1 MVLQQHRQTGD
12 LMNKSQL
19 TERVAEASGLSKT
32 DASTALDAVLDTI
45 ADALVSGDSVT
56 LPGFGTFEVRD
67 RAARSGR
74 NPQTGE
80 ALEIAASKAPAFKAG
95 AVLKRSVNDAS

>member
-1 MVLQQHRQTGD
+1 
-12 LMNKSQL
+12 MNKREL
-19 TERVAEASGLSKT
+19 TDRVAEAAGLSKT
-32 DASTALDAVLDTI
+32 DAGTALDAVLDTI

-56 LPGFGTFEVRD
+56 LPGFGTFEVRS

-80 ALEIAASKAPAFKAG
+80 TMEIAASKAPAFKAG
-95 AVLKRSVNDAS
+95 AALKRSVNDGS

>member
-1 MVLQQHRQTGD
+1 
-12 LMNKSQL
+12 MNKREL
-19 TERVAEASGLSKT
+19 IDRVAEASGLSKT
-32 DASTALDAVLDTI
+32 DAGTALDAVLDTI

-56 LPGFGTFEVRD
+56 LPGFGTFEVRS

-80 ALEIAASKAPAFKAG
+80 TMEIAASKAAAFKAG
-95 AVLKRSVNDAS
+95 AALKRSVNDES